1 MFKKFNEESVNLY
14 EFVSNKSYNKNQTSI
29 TRYAFVSGSS
39 DETLSRNYNFARIN
53 LYLSGSEY
61 SQGYKRYNT
70 YPTPGNRLN
79 QDNMFFNKFYV
90 SGSVLSIPQ
99 NEFGDWIKPGT
110 FTLTDNSTATEIRI
124 VDDLNG
130 NLYAPSAPSSSDSN
144 LSLSSSANYV
154 GNIFYELGV
163 FTIVETGSFDGTN
176 NYSEV
181 TSGNF
186 TVNYKGVHN
195 LTTFE
200 YVCTA
205 LPNEVNQTQ
214 NMSIFKA
221 NSAGKL
227 KDNLTGSL
235 FPTYVTEVGL
245 YDDAEDLIGIA
256 RLSKPIPKSRKI
268 PMRFFIRMDY

>member
-1 MFKKFNEESVNLY
+1 MFKQFTEENVNLY
-14 EFVSNKSYNKNQTSI
+14 DFKSNKNYRKNQSQI
-29 TRYAFVSGSS
+29 IRYNFVSGSS

-53 LYLSGSEY
+53 LYLSGSDY
-61 SQGYKRYNT
+61 SQTNKKYNS
-70 YPTPGNRLN
+70 YPTAGNRLN
-79 QDNMFFNKFYV
+79 QDKMFFDKFYV

-99 NEFGDWIKPGT
+99 NEFGDRIKPGT
-110 FTLTDNSTATEIRI
+110 FTLTDNSTATEITI

-130 NLYAPSAPSSSDSN
+130 NLYAPSAPSSSNPN

-163 FTIVETGSFDGTN
+163 FTIVETGSHDGTN

-181 TSGNF
+181 TSGNYNI
-186 TVNYKGVHN
+186 NYKGVYD
-195 LTTFE
+195 LTTYE

-205 LPNEVNQTQ
+205 LPNEMNQTQ
-214 NMSIFKA
+214 NMSIF
-221 NSAGKL
+221 SAGGQGKL
-227 KDNLTGSL
+227 KDHLTGSL

-245 YDDAEDLIGIA
+245 YDDNEDLIGIA

-268 PMRFFIRMDY
+268 PMRFFVRMDY